1 MPLTVLTVGCHQERM
16 PAGELLASMYFHGSK
31 RSLLVADS
39 LLQRVHK
46 ICSETRSW
54 MAPLE
59 DYDTQMLRVNVR
71 KSERDKV
78 NDALLRC
85 LAIPLKV

>member
-31 RSLLVADS
+31 RSLLVADT
-39 LLQRVHK
+39 LLQRVHN
-46 ICSETRSW
+46 ICAEQRSW
-54 MAPLE
+54 MTPLE
-59 DYDTQMLRVNVR
+59 DYDTRMLRVYSR
-71 KSERDKV
+71 KSERDKL

-85 LAIPLKV
+85 